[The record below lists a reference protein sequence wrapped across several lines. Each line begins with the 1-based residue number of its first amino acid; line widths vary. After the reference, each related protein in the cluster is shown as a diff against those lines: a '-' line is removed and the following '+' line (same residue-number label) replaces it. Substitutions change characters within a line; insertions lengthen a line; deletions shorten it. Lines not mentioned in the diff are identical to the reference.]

1 MIFQDTSMTRKKRTR
16 EEKERDRINTILSLA
31 KHLGITEE
39 EIEQDIQDRWKIY
52 WNHIQKVLFSTQ
64 KQSLET
70 PSRPKRTVSKKVKS
84 PSKPPVDGSKHVAME
99 LYTTEGNYVK
109 SLQYLRTEY
118 MEPLEEKGIIS
129 KAESKQ
135 IFGNLGELIDLHK
148 KIEQGQIWAIY
159 SF

>member
-1 MIFQDTSMTRKKRTR
+1 MELLNKKSSKTYRTVEKYHFSIGIILHLAEHFDDSKLFFQL
-16 EEKERDRINTILSLA
+16 E
-31 KHLGITEE
+31 
-39 EIEQDIQDRWKIY
+39 
-52 WNHIQKVLFSTQ
+52 

-70 PSRPKRTVSKKVKS
+70 PSRPKRAVSKKVKS

-148 KIEQGQIWAIY
+148 KIEQGNFSVFYLKFLI
-159 SF
+159 SL

>member
-1 MIFQDTSMTRKKRTR
+1 M
-16 EEKERDRINTILSLA
+16 
-31 KHLGITEE
+31 
-39 EIEQDIQDRWKIY
+39 
-52 WNHIQKVLFSTQ
+52 
-64 KQSLET
+64 
-70 PSRPKRTVSKKVKS
+70 KS